1 MAGEQPLYVMI
12 KPPPGIADEIACR
25 RHLLD
30 IDGSYGA
37 ARFHCTVLPLGEGRS
52 IAPARLDRLIGI
64 LASLH
69 AEPFRISLDTLRRNA
84 LTGKANG
91 IRTLR
96 KTLKRHLAEA
106 RLPVSGYDSHPHLS
120 IAYGPAPE
128 RKLAVPPIAWIA
140 EDFRLIRSIRGVGR
154 HEELGCWPLVSRQG
168 SFGF

>member
-25 RHLLD
+25 RRLLD

-106 RLPVSGYDSHPHLS
+106 RLPVSG
-120 IAYGPAPE
+120 
-128 RKLAVPPIAWIA
+128 
-140 EDFRLIRSIRGVGR
+140 
-154 HEELGCWPLVSRQG
+154 
-168 SFGF
+168 